1 MTDNP
6 TTEQPSPSKQD
17 VEFSRWRTSHLAFV
31 LTVLTRYHLNIYRDK
46 KIHLIKIGEGIESW
60 DEDDWSIAI
69 DEGRRQLDAQ
79 FAELQFITRRASI
92 LLPVG
97 SALSLFLAREWV
109 TQSSG
114 TIVAILLIAGFLMSF
129 WGAVV
134 MGALIAGR
142 SPFGLSDVRLLT
154 HESKGLRKYLARDYA
169 KLVPIGHNTK
179 SARLTHL
186 GTGVV
191 WIVWGA
197 ILGGIGLFISHFVS
211 QA

>member
-6 TTEQPSPSKQD
+6 TTEQPSLSKQD
-17 VEFSRWRTSHLAFV
+17 EEISKWRTSHFAFV
-31 LTVLTRYHLNIYRDK
+31 LTVLTRYHIDIYRDK
-46 KIHLIKIGEGIESW
+46 KIHLVALGEGIESW
-60 DEDDWSIAI
+60 VEDDWKLAI
-69 DEGRRQLDAQ
+69 EEGRRQLDAQ

-114 TIVAILLIAGFLMSF
+114 MIITTLLIAGFLMSF

-154 HESKGLRKYLARDYA
+154 HESRGLRRYLARDYA

-186 GTGVV
+186 GTGVA

-197 ILGGIGLFISHFVS
+197 ILGGIGLLISHFGS
-211 QA
+211 

>member
-6 TTEQPSPSKQD
+6 TTEQPSLSKQD
-17 VEFSRWRTSHLAFV
+17 EEISKWRTSHFAFV
-31 LTVLTRYHLNIYRDK
+31 LTVLTRYHINIYRDK
-46 KIHLIKIGEGIESW
+46 KIHLIKIGEGIKSW
-60 DEDDWSIAI
+60 DEDDWKLAI
-69 DEGRRQLDAQ
+69 EEGRRQLDAQ

-114 TIVAILLIAGFLMSF
+114 MIVTTLLIAGFLMSF

-142 SPFGLSDVRLLT
+142 SPHGLSDVRLLT
-154 HESKGLRKYLARDYA
+154 HETSGLQKYLAHDYA
-169 KLVPIGHNTK
+169 DLVPTGHNTK
-179 SARLTHL
+179 AARLTHL
-186 GTGVV
+186 GTGVT

-197 ILGGIGLFISHFVS
+197 ILGGIGLLISHFGS
-211 QA
+211 

>member
-17 VEFSRWRTSHLAFV
+17 EEISKWRTSHFAFV
-31 LTVLTRYHLNIYRDK
+31 LTVLTRYHLNVYRDK
-46 KIHLIKIGEGIESW
+46 KIHLIEVGEGIESW
-60 DEDDWSIAI
+60 DADDWDLAI

-114 TIVAILLIAGFLMSF
+114 TIVAILLIAGFFMSF

-142 SPFGLSDVRLLT
+142 SPHGLSDVRLLT
-154 HESKGLRKYLARDYA
+154 HETRGLRKYLAHDYA
-169 KLVPIGHNTK
+169 DLVPTGHNTK
-179 SARLTHL
+179 AARLTHL
-186 GTGVV
+186 GTGVT

-197 ILGGIGLFISHFVS
+197 ILGGIGLLIAHFVS
-211 QA
+211 

>member
-6 TTEQPSPSKQD
+6 TTEQPYPSKQD
-17 VEFSRWRTSHLAFV
+17 EEISRWRTSHFAFV
-31 LTVLTRYHLNIYRDK
+31 LTVLTRYRLNIYRDK
-46 KIHLIKIGEGIESW
+46 KIHLVGIGKGIESW
-60 DEDDWSIAI
+60 DEDDWSLAI

-114 TIVAILLIAGFLMSF
+114 IIVTILFVAGFFMSF

-154 HESKGLRKYLARDYA
+154 HESKGLRRYLARDYA

-197 ILGGIGLFISHFVS
+197 ISGGIGLLISYFGS
-211 QA
+211 

>member
-17 VEFSRWRTSHLAFV
+17 EEISKWRTSHFAFV

-46 KIHLIKIGEGIESW
+46 KIHLIEIGEGIESW
-60 DEDDWSIAI
+60 DEDDWSLAI

-114 TIVAILLIAGFLMSF
+114 SILDILLIAGFLMSF

-154 HESKGLRKYLARDYA
+154 RESSGLRKYLARDYA
-169 KLVPIGHNTK
+169 ELVPIGHNTK

-186 GTGVV
+186 GTGVA

-197 ILGGIGLFISHFVS
+197 ISGGIGLLISYF
-211 QA
+211 